1 MSFLQKKAIPQTT
14 FILHSL
20 SLFLK
25 SNNDE
30 SDPRYPDWLEL
41 QLDRLFPGFSIHHRA
56 VQEILDHSVADKR
69 AKIIPLR
76 LCSEGGAYAS
86 GQRSGA
92 PDRSTRP
99 NKQSE
104 RGALMAKRAKTERK
118 KFVIRFD
125 AQGKAS
131 IEYLEPDFD
140 PSCMKVGSAIR
151 AVATKDLS
159 YLPSKG

>member
-25 SNNDE
+25 SNKDE

-41 QLDRLFPGFSIHHRA
+41 QLDRLFPGFSIHHRS
-56 VQEILDHSVADKR
+56 VQEILNHPDKR

-92 PDRSTRP
+92 PDRT
-99 NKQSE
+99 
-104 RGALMAKRAKTERK
+104 
-118 KFVIRFD
+118 
-125 AQGKAS
+125 GKAS
-131 IEYLEPDFD
+131 E
-140 PSCMKVGSAIR
+140 VH
-151 AVATKDLS
+151 
-159 YLPSKG
+159 